1 MKKKNTLLA
10 IIAVLL
16 IIIAVLLVKQMKSQE
31 EEPVGQGVVIEAS
44 GDVAKGYI
52 GTTLPEIS
60 IPGRTVIELAAGV
73 TETEIAL
80 HNTEDNTDYYDLSF
94 TLLIK
99 ETGETVFSTG
109 LIPPGYQCSRVTL
122 TEALEKGEYDA
133 ILLVQP
139 YLKDENHTP
148 VNNAELSILL
158 IVN

>member
-1 MKKKNTLLA
+1 MKKKNAPLVIIAVLLA

-16 IIIAVLLVKQMKSQE
+16 VKQIRSQE

-44 GDVAKGYI
+44 GDATKGHI

-60 IPGRTVIELAAGV
+60 IPGRTVLELPADVSEADV
-73 TETEIAL
+73 SL
-80 HNTEDNTDYYDLSF
+80 HNPEDNADYYDLSF
-94 TLLIK
+94 SLIIK
-99 ETGETVFSTG
+99 ETGETVFTTG

-122 TEALEKGEYDA
+122 SRNLEDGEYDA

-139 YLKDENHTP
+139 YLKDEAHTP

-158 IVN
+158 IVK